1 MTNDTLIAQLDNNP
15 LMYRELLT
23 IPQDVNFGLEIE
35 LEKVKRDLVYQLVKK
50 NLGDRW
56 YVKDDKSLI
65 EGYSAE
71 IVSPVL
77 QNQIHTWKLLKKL
90 GELLKHLSPSYNNC
104 SFQINFDGSLLPSV
118 EDRVRFIKLFAVYE
132 DIIYRFSKGDDE
144 FYRDSLDTY
153 ASPIILALKD
163 TLRYEDNETIID
175 RFSNNKRYGIMFKTN
190 NIDLI
195 EFRTPNGTNN
205 PILWQNYITT
215 FYYLLKL
222 ASSTKYNKKEID
234 KYIDEFVGIYLL
246 ESYEKLRQDKA
257 ILFSDLLFEN
267 KTDKI
272 YFLHQYMRL
281 GKMR

>member
-1 MTNDTLIAQLDNNP
+1 MTRDMLITQLNNNP
-15 LMYRELLT
+15 IMYRELLT

-35 LEKVKRDLVYQLVKK
+35 LEKVKNDLVYQLVKK

-56 YVKDDKSLI
+56 YVKEDKSLI

-163 TLRYEDNETIID
+163 VLRYDDNDMIID

-190 NIDLI
+190 NMDLI
-195 EFRTPNGTNN
+195 EFRTPNGTSN

-222 ASSTKYNKKEID
+222 ASSTKYNIKEIY
-234 KYIDEFVGIYLL
+234 KYIDEFVSIYLL
-246 ESYEKLRQDKA
+246 ESYERLRQDKA
-257 ILFSDLLFEN
+257 VLFSDLLFEN

>member
-23 IPQDVNFGLEIE
+23 IPQDINFGLEIE
-35 LEKVKRDLVYQLVKK
+35 LEKVKSDLVYQLVKK

>member
-1 MTNDTLIAQLDNNP
+1 MTNDMLIAQLNNNP

-35 LEKVKRDLVYQLVKK
+35 LEKVKRDLVYQLVNK

-56 YVKDDKSLI
+56 YVKEDKSLI

-118 EDRVRFIKLFAVYE
+118 EDKVRFIKLFAVYE

-144 FYRDSLDTY
+144 FYRDSLDIY

-163 TLRYEDNETIID
+163 TLRYGDNETIID